1 MTEARRHPMSWEIKE
16 KGKLLNLFVSIL
28 ICALFFA
35 LNSNESNSCNHF
47 FPIESREKSAT
58 LEKRR
63 GKKTFNY
70 YPMLEMEKLPSYVV
84 ASAFNSSCTLFF
96 FILKRTSHNCF
107 SLFAYFF
114 NWIIRSFRL
123 LSISVY
129 FYDFFLFYTFRRYTV
144 CFKAR
149 YYIFFGVSWYI
160 IHARSR
166 CKHSILR
173 YEPGSW
179 FGHSIEHLT
188 YPFHS
193 MTFKSNEQ
201 LASVT
206 VTFTSPSTVLWNR
219 TSERWK
225 LGYWEF
231 ISVK

>member
-1 MTEARRHPMSWEIKE
+1 MQPFFSDWIS
-16 KGKLLNLFVSIL
+16 GKVCNTWKKKRQKNIQLL
-28 ICALFFA
+28 
-35 LNSNESNSCNHF
+35 SNVGN
-47 FPIESREKSAT
+47 
-58 LEKRR
+58 
-63 GKKTFNY
+63 GKIA
-70 YPMLEMEKLPSYVV
+70 KLRCCFRIQFELY
-84 ASAFNSSCTLFF
+84 TFF

-129 FYDFFLFYTFRRYTV
+129 FYDFFPLFYTFRRYTV

-225 LGYWEF
+225 LGYWDF